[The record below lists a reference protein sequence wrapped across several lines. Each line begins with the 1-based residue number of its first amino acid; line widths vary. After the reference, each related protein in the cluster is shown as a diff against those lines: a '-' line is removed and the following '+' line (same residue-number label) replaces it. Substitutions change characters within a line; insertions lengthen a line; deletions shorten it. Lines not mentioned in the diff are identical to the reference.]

1 MHIKF
6 SCHTSCSLT
15 DCSDKQKPGNVKWW
29 SKTGQDPW
37 SVVTFHSE
45 QTASPFICSLTF
57 HIFVLHSGVAA
68 VRRFLEIRDKQL
80 AKVRPWQGTHSR
92 WMHMKRDVTRR
103 AMRLD
108 VHRHKMASRGHP
120 MLPCHVFTNPKQRK
134 IHQDQLLTVDLV
146 HKQNTKSN
154 CKYVSYYHPAFVT
167 IICLLIFALTIQKLK
182 SVSLYLTFLHSNLFS
197 STHAASSY
205 LCTAP
210 SGQTMPLLQWE
221 HLYHAKTDRN
231 CFPFQ

>member
-1 MHIKF
+1 MFLLFKKITFLAPKIFDYKMHIKF
-6 SCHTSCSLT
+6 SCRTSCSLT

-108 VHRHKMASRGHP
+108 LHRHKTGQQGAPYVAMSC
-120 MLPCHVFTNPKQRK
+120 LYKPKTDSIK
-134 IHQDQLLTVDLV
+134 Y
-146 HKQNTKSN
+146 TK
-154 CKYVSYYHPAFVT
+154 T
-167 IICLLIFALTIQKLK
+167 
-182 SVSLYLTFLHSNLFS
+182 
-197 STHAASSY
+197 SY
-205 LCTAP
+205 L
-210 SGQTMPLLQWE
+210 LWI
-221 HLYHAKTDRN
+221 
-231 CFPFQ
+231 

>member
-1 MHIKF
+1 M
-6 SCHTSCSLT
+6 S
-15 DCSDKQKPGNVKWW
+15 SDDPKLVKTPGVLWL
-29 SKTGQDPW
+29 
-37 SVVTFHSE
+37 
-45 QTASPFICSLTF
+45 FIRS
-57 HIFVLHSGVAA
+57 
-68 VRRFLEIRDKQL
+68 KQL
-80 AKVRPWQGTHSR
+80 LLLFAVLPFTSSSSTVVLLLSDDSWRSEINSKLRFGHDRAHIRAECTWRGTSQEGQ
-92 WMHMKRDVTRR
+92 WDLMYTDTR
-103 AMRLD
+103 L
-108 VHRHKMASRGHP
+108 ASRGHP
-120 MLPCHVFTNPKQRK
+120 MLPCHVFTNPKQHK

-154 CKYVSYYHPAFVT
+154 CKYVSYYHPAFVAL
-167 IICLLIFALTIQKLK
+167 ICLIIFALTIQKLK

-210 SGQTMPLLQWE
+210 SGQMMPLLQWE

>member
-1 MHIKF
+1 MMY
-6 SCHTSCSLT
+6 T
-15 DCSDKQKPGNVKWW
+15 D
-29 SKTGQDPW
+29 
-37 SVVTFHSE
+37 
-45 QTASPFICSLTF
+45 
-57 HIFVLHSGVAA
+57 
-68 VRRFLEIRDKQL
+68 
-80 AKVRPWQGTHSR
+80 
-92 WMHMKRDVTRR
+92 TR
-103 AMRLD
+103 L
-108 VHRHKMASRGHP
+108 ASRGHP

-167 IICLLIFALTIQKLK
+167 IICLLIFALTIQKIK

-210 SGQTMPLLQWE
+210 SGQMMPLLQWE